1 MAKNILVSWLNNIK
15 SNTLNLPNNPLGKLE
30 EIGKKLN
37 QSTTAPMSKAP
48 VAQLKNPAVQSSQYM
63 SIPQKTTQRPMSIDP
78 RYANKGKPMSVDAR
92 PMSIPSSNSSSK
104 VLTPAPQAGSR
115 FL

>member
-37 QSTTAPMSKAP
+37 QSTTTPMNKAP
-48 VAQLKNPAVQSSQYM
+48 VAQVKKTGVQSPQYM
-63 SIPQKTTQRPMSIDP
+63 SVPPKTTIKPMSIDQRPMSMP
-78 RYANKGKPMSVDAR
+78 NTSQ
-92 PMSIPSSNSSSK
+92 SSK
-104 VLTPAPQAGSR
+104 VITPAPQPISR